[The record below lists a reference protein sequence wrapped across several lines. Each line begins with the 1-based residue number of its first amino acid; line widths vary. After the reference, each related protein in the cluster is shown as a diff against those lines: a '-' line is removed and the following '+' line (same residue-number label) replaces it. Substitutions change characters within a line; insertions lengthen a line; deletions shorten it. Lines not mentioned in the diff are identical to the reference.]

1 MNRVEVEKS
10 LKRFLKRK
18 VSYSFGLLIA
28 FMISGEVYAVTE
40 TVSAKEKETAAK
52 IEETQET
59 EELEDLITYLKT
71 LNDKTALQKSED
83 KSRQFFFS
91 LWLEK
96 RKAKKY
102 ADNGFKGS
110 LDVDLGPEIP
120 DIEIPDIIKP
130 INPEIEEPGGAIP
143 ENENGFIDK
152 APEFNFGKGET
163 NLGKLPGEITMNVT
177 PHTPPVTNI
186 NKDDFNILDTS
197 KVSDPKTE
205 LGSSLT
211 GIGASPSVPEVSLE
225 IKKPNLNYAVSVPV
239 FKAPTA
245 PRYIPKDIEPPASNA
260 VPAVKISASG
270 FNQGAQTTVFTNLG
284 VGEMAGTIT
293 QDPNNNENCLTDP
306 NGKWPEWV
314 KFGRQE
320 SKTPVVVENFSKY
333 HGHDFDVYFNG
344 NQIYY
349 RGASDNSHFMV
360 GIGKGY
366 IEHKWGFNKNDKN
379 IEGYGLRQAFAENPK
394 IAAFINDLV
403 DDDAT
408 LTGKYNIQYEGGR
421 GVSATDDY
429 IRIFLSS
436 NPAGIVNEIYR
447 GENKET
453 VKVTDFQGELN
464 LSTTANKGGSTNS
477 NEVGGNLI
485 GLEHQTWD
493 KYEQVSEN
501 RSENFKKSYSVL
513 LNSGT
518 INLGMGRPN
527 SNGEQDKIE
536 KMENSKNMIGIMI
549 DLEQSS
555 GLDYKKQNNKTIN
568 GGTINIYGQNSIG
581 ISFEEYRNAENMKSG
596 YFLLRDD
603 AYVGKINV
611 EGKNNYGVKLG
622 NIFKDQESNNY
633 RADFSTYFDK
643 TKLIG
648 TVEAG
653 KITVNNDD
661 GKKIEI
667 NYAPSLIDV
676 KGTQNTGIYV
686 AKSLSSNAIDYEGGY
701 KNGNS
706 IEGTNGKNPYKDKN
720 MTKDELEAW
729 LKLGKVNPI
738 ANFDKIQIKVNGENN
753 IGFVRGRDYSDN
765 NKNDM
770 VIDNKNITGL
780 SFADDAKNSV
790 LVRSEHY
797 GITLHKDRELDVSS
811 KAKESKAGEKDYYNV
826 VMQGTAQTWQDGSNQ
841 KNSAGTVTNEGT
853 IKGTTNNMI
862 ALMSSGELTE
872 GVSNWQN
879 NDNREKAKA
888 VNKGKIELTG
898 NKNIGM
904 AVIGKNEGTLE
915 GGTITLN
922 GEKAIGIYNKGYF
935 EAKKGDKDSSNT
947 ITATGKDTIAVYN
960 EGNNNTANNG
970 KEGSMKLSDTAVNI
984 SGGSTGIYSKGGTTE
999 FGSNVTITETGGSS
1013 GAGIYSEK
1021 GTFKGDITIK
1031 DTKAGVIADKGTTNI
1046 QSGNLTYEGEGYAL
1060 YVKNNGDSQTNGKIV
1075 FGSTTT
1081 KDVTDKKLTLK
1092 GKEKDGKAVGNAYGV
1107 NIDVTRTNGDK
1118 AVDFNGATI
1127 DIQSDNV
1134 IVFNV
1139 LNKEEDKG
1147 KITVESSK
1155 YNENGSEN
1163 FEKFVGKY
1171 TINGNDKGYKIA
1183 AIDGGTVN
1191 LDDKSK
1197 NMDFLKKYNFQRS
1210 HVNVSQDIER
1220 KLSTTDADKYFNG
1233 EIIGIGQS
1241 SSENIKKDGTTGD
1254 KQREE
1259 TKITIKDGA
1268 TVTADRTDGSNKA
1281 SIGAYID
1288 YGVISLENGKLVVE
1302 NDGAGTKDVNVIN
1315 NNGIGV
1321 YTKNGSKIS
1330 TDKESS
1336 ITVNG
1341 EKGTGIYAEA
1351 TKKDENK
1358 GGKNKFGGDVTVF
1371 DISNKGTITVGKEGT
1386 GIFADNG
1393 ESEESK
1399 KASVSNEGTITVGE
1413 KGKGIYVVNS
1423 EVKNI
1428 GTISLGNKGVG
1439 VYIGEKSK
1447 VSSADINNATFKSN
1461 KNGSDGAEGT
1471 GIYFAKSAENQDIN
1485 FNIDIS
1491 DISKGRAV
1499 VSTGRNITLKEGKTI
1514 TASGNGGKGIRISEA
1529 TATNKG
1535 NIVIKET
1542 AESNNERGTGLFAG
1556 EKNGVLNNEGTITVK
1571 GNKGIGIY
1579 AENNGTSKAGD
1590 KTEKTGNRID
1600 KIGTIN
1606 LGADGAIG
1614 VAAKNTDVTLNSSD
1628 NISFAVTENNGTSTA
1643 KNAVNSI
1650 GIYAEG
1656 GKVIN
1661 NKTDLTVTGNG
1672 DLKDKKNTGIYLAN
1686 GASYEEKGSIKVEN
1700 GAVGIYADKGVTSL
1714 KNLKITSDSKGVQTV
1729 GVVLNGEAKDG
1740 SKEKKEVSG
1749 SITLTNSDNDN
1760 IKGVNVGVY
1769 ASNSSVKI
1777 AKGETLEF
1785 KHDGSN
1791 GTGIYLDKSSL
1802 EGEGTIKITGTPKT
1816 KDNETYNSIG
1826 IYYAGN
1832 SSSAEH
1838 KVTLEIDK
1846 SSTIGAFASS
1856 NSSFVR
1862 GADIKIGNGNNAV
1875 ENVTGMAVADN
1886 GKAENKG
1893 TITLGNVKKGTG
1905 MAALGGTE
1913 ADKTATLTNSG
1924 KISISDKAVN
1934 GTGVFL
1940 TGNSEFNGSSGTIEI
1955 SGKDGI
1961 GIFAQGEKAKISSVG
1976 SFDMAEGNTAVYSE
1990 GADISADINLNT
2002 NGKNKGTTALAVKS
2016 DNNKTTTV
2024 GGTADKKMKITLA
2037 EKSTGIYGLDSGVKI
2052 ENVSIDA
2059 TAHNKDEK
2067 DALSYGIYL
2076 EEDNGKTYSIN
2087 NTDINIVKG
2096 AGIVLSSKEN
2106 AKTNLDLTGSSIK
2119 ADSYSEQDGKETG
2132 IGIYAEKGSKLTLKG
2147 GNTLDVS
2154 YGTGVYS
2161 DGGEVSIGE
2170 EKEDTINLQGYSV
2183 GVYSKG
2189 GKVTLGEHTNLTF
2202 NKIENTKEDGS
2213 IVKGAGVY
2221 AVDKG
2226 EITSSANIVG
2236 TGNLEEFTA
2245 LSGKE
2250 STITNS
2256 GDITLTGEAVSG
2268 ITAQGGSITNRGNIT
2283 VTDNK
2288 LADGKAMSAGIY
2300 SEGASVDN
2308 QGTVTV
2314 KGGAAGVI
2322 YKGSSD
2328 SAVVKTGAVNIEG
2341 EKNIGV
2347 SLSGSA
2353 KEVTIGAITGKG
2365 TNNSG
2370 LHMNEFTGDIKEVK
2384 DITLGEKAL
2393 AVHAENNKDKGAVIK
2408 SLGKVTTGNNGMGVA
2423 VTKNG
2428 KLTIEG
2434 DFNVTTG
2441 DNGTGVYVGEGSELK
2456 VSSLKGVKVG
2466 TDGALAHINKGTL
2479 TLETSAEEITINNHV
2494 GVVLED
2500 GGDVKLENG
2509 SLKNMTVTG
2518 GGTGLVI
2525 KGSASNRPTIFGTDS
2540 KITLGSGTKD
2550 KYSTGIYY
2558 QGAQN
2563 IGDINKI
2570 KVDYQDKAQYAIGNV
2585 FDRTYGTMENS
2596 EITMGNTVTNS
2607 IGVLV
2612 KRNQDESGNMT
2623 FKASGDKDLVNVNGD
2638 SNIGILAQDSEIITE
2653 GNIVTGT
2660 DTSSEKSA
2668 GVYLIGKDSSI
2679 AHSYKGK
2686 GDITVGS
2693 NSDGI
2698 YAKNYDVT
2706 QEGNIKITGSSGVG
2720 IAGVVTDGYK
2730 GSSSITHTGNIEISG
2745 SAEKAT
2751 GIYGKGT
2758 GISSKGDMNI
2768 SGKSNIGIAG
2778 IAGGDISFEGK
2789 ANINGENSI
2798 GIYKDTEKSE
2808 AVEHTE
2814 VKVGKGEWTVGE
2826 KAIGI
2831 GVKSDKK
2838 DDIKVE
2844 NSSNMT
2850 LGQGAIGI
2858 YSSGKNTVI
2867 NSGNINVG
2875 AGIKGEGEEKDTP
2888 SIGIYMANGFGGAYA
2903 IGENR
2908 GTITADE
2915 NGAVG
2920 VQAVGYTQITNKAGA
2935 KIVVSG
2941 NGTGMAATLG
2951 GRVVNEG
2958 DITVTGMGA
2967 GMLADGVSSAGG
2979 VSTAVN
2985 NGNIT
2990 LNADTYSSNNKALL
3004 GMGAYNGGK
3013 VINGVSGKI
3022 TVNQGTG
3029 MYFDEKSSFEN
3040 KGEIIVNNGVG
3051 IMGTGIT
3058 TNNGGKIT
3066 VNGGMGT
3073 FDPAGNSSQSG
3084 SVLVDSINKVVEVN
3098 DNFINTNGGV
3108 LESNLDIKLN
3118 NPTVDAAT
3126 GGFGFIGENIT
3137 GGFRFNN
3144 KFAFEG
3150 NGYRYEIKDLADRD
3164 LSGLKADAGHLF
3176 NAQIDG
3182 ADGNDYIIEKERY
3195 ENITAGNQFD
3205 IRDNAVDNILAQG
3218 GPDAEIIRDLGGY
3231 LNSIKN
3237 LDYFQQE
3244 TERALG
3250 ELGGNIY
3257 ANVQSR
3263 MQDINRSF
3271 DNSFEE
3277 MLNSRNLS
3285 HVTDK
3290 YSMIYTNGEYEN
3302 SNKNLVGYDYNI
3314 IGLNYMR
3321 EFEDFALKRKYG
3333 IDFGFAGSKFRF
3345 DDSGSKEDVYSLRAG
3360 AHHVK
3365 WFENGI
3371 SLISKAE
3378 VGYNRH
3384 NTDRK
3389 VNLGYAVYDTDA
3401 EFNSYHAALD
3411 NKARFALIN
3420 TEDTKAG
3427 IYTGLNLEYGRFDD
3441 IKEHDI
3447 LDLKVKSGDYM
3458 SSKVF
3463 AGADAEK
3470 IHHLSNNWALKFKG
3484 DAQYS
3489 YDLGH
3494 NYKENKASIGGSQ
3507 YYSLMSE
3514 VETKGAVTGKIG
3526 VAFEKLDHM
3535 GVTLEGEYIKDFA
3548 RDEAYWRAGLRFNYK
3563 FNVEDIASSL
3573 KNSTGF
3579 LKNHFE
3585 FDKDTLNEEG
3595 KRVIKEASDII
3606 NEKDIKGTVVI
3617 EGHTDSTGSET
3628 YNQLLSEKR
3637 AKAIENEF
3645 RTNIKNSENINYQSK
3660 GYGELKPAADNKTAE
3675 GRAENRRTELKFKQ
3689 N

>member
-1 MNRVEVEKS
+1 MKDSNPNR
-10 LKRFLKRK
+10 
-18 VSYSFGLLIA
+18 
-28 FMISGEVYAVTE
+28 
-40 TVSAKEKETAAK
+40 
-52 IEETQET
+52 
-59 EELEDLITYLKT
+59 
-71 LNDKTALQKSED
+71 
-83 KSRQFFFS
+83 
-91 LWLEK
+91 
-96 RKAKKY
+96 
-102 ADNGFKGS
+102 
-110 LDVDLGPEIP
+110 
-120 DIEIPDIIKP
+120 
-130 INPEIEEPGGAIP
+130 
-143 ENENGFIDK
+143 
-152 APEFNFGKGET
+152 
-163 NLGKLPGEITMNVT
+163 
-177 PHTPPVTNI
+177 
-186 NKDDFNILDTS
+186 
-197 KVSDPKTE
+197 
-205 LGSSLT
+205 
-211 GIGASPSVPEVSLE
+211 
-225 IKKPNLNYAVSVPV
+225 
-239 FKAPTA
+239 
-245 PRYIPKDIEPPASNA
+245 
-260 VPAVKISASG
+260 
-270 FNQGAQTTVFTNLG
+270 
-284 VGEMAGTIT
+284 
-293 QDPNNNENCLTDP
+293 
-306 NGKWPEWV
+306 WPEWV

-333 HGHDFDVYFNG
+333 HGEDFDVYFNG
-344 NQIYY
+344 KDIFY
-349 RGASDNSHFMV
+349 RGASDKSYFKV

-366 IEHKWGFNKNDKN
+366 IEHKWGFNKNNKD
-379 IEGYGLRQAFAENPK
+379 IEGYGLRQAFADNPK

-421 GVSATDDY
+421 GVSPDDDY

-436 NPAGIVNEIYR
+436 NPAGIVNETYR
-447 GENKET
+447 GENKKT
-453 VKVTDFQGELN
+453 VKVTDFQGVLN
-464 LSTTANKGGSTNS
+464 LSTTAKKTGNGKAG

-493 KYEQVSEN
+493 KYEQLSEN

-527 SNGEQDKIE
+527 SKGEVDKIE

-555 GLDYKKQNNKTIN
+555 GLDYKTQNNKTIN

-581 ISFEEYRNAENMKSG
+581 ISFEEYRNAENMEKG

-603 AYVGKINV
+603 AYAGKINI
-611 EGKNNYGVKLG
+611 EGKNNYGIKLG
-622 NIFKDQESNNY
+622 NIFKDQEKDKY

-643 TKLIG
+643 TKIIG
-648 TVEAG
+648 SADG
-653 KITVNNDD
+653 SKIITDNDGGSSPNLNN
-661 GKKIEI
+661 
-667 NYAPSLIDV
+667 YTSLIDV
-676 KGTQNTGIYV
+676 KGTSNTGIYV
-686 AKSLSSNAIDYEGGY
+686 AKSLSSNAMDYTGH
-701 KNGNS
+701 ND
-706 IEGTNGKNPYKDKN
+706 GTGKNPYKDKN
-720 MTKDELEAW
+720 MSEQELKEW

-738 ANFDKIQIKVNGENN
+738 ANFEKIKIKVNGEGN

-770 VIDNKNITGL
+770 VIDDKNITEL
-780 SFADDAKNSV
+780 KFSEDAKNSV

-797 GITLHKDRELDVSS
+797 GITLGEGRTLDVSS
-811 KAKESKAGEKDYYNV
+811 TAGEKDKYNV
-826 VMQGTAQTWQDGSNQ
+826 VMQGTAQSWDKDGQNG
-841 KNSAGTVTNEGT
+841 KDTNSAGTVTNKGT
-853 IKGTTNNMI
+853 IKGTVNSMVG
-862 ALMSSGELTE
+862 LMASGDLEA
-872 GVSNWQN
+872 GVREWQN
-879 NDNREKAKA
+879 GDDRGNAKA
-888 VNKGKIELTG
+888 VNEGKIEFTG

-904 AVIGKNEGTLE
+904 AVIGNNEGSMKNGSITLKGE
-915 GGTITLN
+915 KSIGVYNKGVFKTEDGKNTITAS
-922 GEKAIGIYNKGYF
+922 GKDTIGIYN
-935 EAKKGDKDSSNT
+935 EGD
-947 ITATGKDTIAVYN
+947 
-960 EGNNNTANNG
+960 ANNG
-970 KEGSMKLSDTAVNI
+970 KAGKLELSNLALDI
-984 SGGSTGIYSKGGTTE
+984 SGGTTGIYSKNGYVE
-999 FGSNVTITETGGSS
+999 FKDDVVITEKNGSS
-1013 GAGIYSEK
+1013 SAGIYSEK
-1021 GTFKGDITIK
+1021 ANIQGDVSIK
-1031 DTKAGVIADKGTTNI
+1031 DTKAGIIADKGETKISAGNI
-1046 QSGNLTYEGEGYAL
+1046 SYEGEGYAL
-1060 YVKNNGDSQTNGKIV
+1060 YVKDNENGTEDGKIS
-1075 FGSTTT
+1075 FAQKT
-1081 KDVTDKKLTLK
+1081 KMGGPRLTLK
-1092 GKEKDGKAVGNAYGV
+1092 GKQDEKGNAVGNAYGV
-1107 NIDVTRTNGDK
+1107 NIDVTRANGDK
-1118 AVDFNGATI
+1118 AVDFAGGTI
-1127 DIQSDNV
+1127 DIKSDNV
-1134 IVFNV
+1134 VVFDV
-1139 LNKEEDKG
+1139 LNKDTDKS
-1147 KITVESSK
+1147 KIEVSSSK
-1155 YNENGSEN
+1155 YTENGSEN
-1163 FEKFVGKY
+1163 FNKYVGNY
-1171 TINGNDKGYKIA
+1171 NINGNGYGYKIA
-1183 AIDGGTVN
+1183 QIDGGTIK
-1191 LDDKSK
+1191 LDDANK
-1197 NMDFLKKYNFQRS
+1197 NLDFLKKYKFQRS
-1210 HVNVSQDIER
+1210 HVEVSQDIER
-1220 KLSTTDADKYFNG
+1220 KLSDADAKKYFNG
-1233 EIIGIGQS
+1233 EVIGIGQS
-1241 SSENIKKDGTTGD
+1241 SSENISTTETGEN
-1254 KQREE
+1254 QRDE
-1259 TKITIKDGA
+1259 TKISINNA
-1268 TVTADRTDGSNKA
+1268 TVTADRTDVSDK
-1281 SIGAYID
+1281 STIGAYID
-1288 YGVISLENGKLVVE
+1288 YGNISLESGKIVVE
-1302 NDGAGTKDVNVIN
+1302 NLTKDANAVN

-1321 YTKNGSKIS
+1321 YTKSGSKIT
-1330 TDKESS
+1330 TDEKSS

-1341 EKGTGIYAEA
+1341 EKGVGIYAEA
-1351 TKKDENK
+1351 SKKDEVK
-1358 GGKNKFGGDVTVF
+1358 GDKNKFGGNVTIF
-1371 DISNKGTITVGKEGT
+1371 EISNKGSITLGKEGV

-1393 ESEESK
+1393 ESAENK

-1413 KGKGIYVVNS
+1413 QGTGIYTVNS

-1439 VYIGEKSK
+1439 AYIGEKSK
-1447 VSSADINNATFKSN
+1447 VSSTGIGDAKFTSN
-1461 KNGSDGAEGT
+1461 KNGSDGSEGT
-1471 GIYFAKSAENQDIN
+1471 GIYFAESKEAQDIN

-1499 VSTGRNITLKEGKTI
+1499 VSTGRDITLNKDKTI
-1514 TASGNGGKGIRISEA
+1514 TASGNGGKGIRISDA
-1529 TATNKG
+1529 KAVNKG

-1542 AESNNERGTGLFAG
+1542 NESNNERGTGLFAG
-1556 EKNGVLNNEGTITVK
+1556 EKNGVIDNQGTITVK
-1571 GNKGIGIY
+1571 GNKGVGIY
-1579 AENNGTSKAGD
+1579 AENNNGN
-1590 KTEKTGNRID
+1590 KTGNKI
-1600 KIGTIN
+1600 KNIGTIK
-1606 LGADGAIG
+1606 LGAEGAIG
-1614 VAAKNTDVTLNSSD
+1614 VAAKNTDVTIKTSD
-1628 NISFAVTENNGTSTA
+1628 NISFTVTENNGTTTT
-1643 KNAVNSI
+1643 KNAENSV

-1656 GKVIN
+1656 GKVVN
-1661 NKTDLTVTGNG
+1661 QKQDFTVTGNG
-1672 DLKDKKNTGIYLAN
+1672 DLSKKNIGIYLAD
-1686 GASYEEKGSIKVEN
+1686 GASYEEQGSIKVEN
-1700 GAVGIYADKGVTSL
+1700 GGVGIYADKGVTSL
-1714 KNLKITSDSKGVQTV
+1714 KGLNITSDSKGVQTV
-1729 GVVLNGEAKDG
+1729 GVVLNGEEKNKQ
-1740 SKEKKEVSG
+1740 KEEKEISG
-1749 SITLTNSDNDN
+1749 KITLTNSNDNN

-1769 ASNSSVKI
+1769 ASNSTVNI
-1777 AKGETLEF
+1777 GKGETLELV
-1785 KHDGSN
+1785 HNGSN
-1791 GTGIYLDKSSL
+1791 GTGIYLNESSL
-1802 EGEGTIKITGTPKT
+1802 KGEGTIKITGTPKT
-1816 KDNETYNSIG
+1816 KGDEKYNSIG

-1862 GADIKIGNGNNAV
+1862 GADIKIGNNTNTQV

-1913 ADKTATLTNSG
+1913 AGKTATLTNSG

-1955 SGKDGI
+1955 SGKDGNGI

-2076 EEDNGKTYSIN
+2076 EEDSGKTYSIN

-2353 KEVTIGAITGKG
+2353 KEVTIGAITGEG

-2456 VSSLKGVKVG
+2456 VSSLKGVEVG

-2570 KVDYQDKAQYAIGNV
+2570 KVDYQEGASYTIGNV
-2585 FDRTYGTMENS
+2585 FDKTYGIMENS
-2596 EITMGNTVTNS
+2596 DITMGSKVTNS

-2612 KRNQDESGNMT
+2612 KRDKNETGSMT
-2623 FKASGDKDLVNVNGD
+2623 FKGEKDKALINVNGN

-2660 DTSSEKSA
+2660 EEDSKNSA
-2668 GVYLIGKDSSI
+2668 GVYLIGKDANI
-2679 AHSYKGK
+2679 AHSYKGT
-2686 GDITVGS
+2686 GNITTGS
-2693 NSDGI
+2693 NSQGI
-2698 YAKNYDVT
+2698 YAKNYDVS
-2706 QEGNIKITGSSGVG
+2706 QEGNIEITGSKGVG
-2720 IAGVVTDGYK
+2720 IAGILTDGYK
-2730 GSSSITHTGNIEISG
+2730 GKVNINHKGDIKIAET
-2745 SAEKAT
+2745 AEKAI

-2758 GISSKGDMNI
+2758 EISAEGKMEI
-2768 SGKSNIGIAG
+2768 SGKNNTGIAG
-2778 IAGGDISFEGK
+2778 TAGGDITFKGDVSV
-2789 ANINGENSI
+2789 NGENSI
-2798 GIYKDTEKSE
+2798 GIYKDTTADS
-2808 AVEHTE
+2808 VEN
-2814 VKVGKGEWTVGE
+2814 VNIKVEDGKWTLGE

-2831 GVKSDKK
+2831 TAISGKK

-2844 NSSNMT
+2844 NKAEMT
-2850 LGQGAIGI
+2850 LGAGAIGI
-2858 YSSGKNTVI
+2858 YSTGKNTVI
-2867 NSGNINVG
+2867 NSGSINVG
-2875 AGIKGEGEEKDTP
+2875 AGIKGQEGERDIP
-2888 SIGIYMANGFGGAYA
+2888 SIGIYMANGFGEAFA
-2903 IGENR
+2903 IGENQ

-2920 VQAVGYTQITNKAGA
+2920 VQAVGYTQITNKKGA
-2935 KIVVSG
+2935 KIDVSG
-2941 NGTGMAATLG
+2941 NGTGMVATLG
-2951 GRVVNEG
+2951 GRIINDG
-2958 DITVTGMGA
+2958 DITVTDMGTGMI
-2967 GMLADGVSSAGG
+2967 ADGVNSEANSK
-2979 VSTAVN
+2979 STAIN

-2990 LNADTYSSNNKALL
+2990 LNKTDAYNSRETLL
-3004 GMGAYNGGK
+3004 GMGAYNGGT
-3013 VINGVSGKI
+3013 VINGESGKI
-3022 TVNQGTG
+3022 TVNEGTG

-3040 KGEIIVNNGVG
+3040 KGEIILNNGVG
-3051 IMGTGIT
+3051 IIGKGIT

-3066 VNGGMGT
+3066 VNGGT
-3073 FDPAGNSSQSG
+3073 ATAEPDSNSKKG
-3084 SVLVDSINKVVEVN
+3084 SIFVDSVNKVVEVN
-3098 DNFINTNGGV
+3098 NNYINTNGGV

-3118 NPTVDAAT
+3118 SPTVDAVT
-3126 GGFGFIGENIT
+3126 GGFGFKGQNIT
-3137 GGFRFNN
+3137 GDFKFNP
-3144 KFAFEG
+3144 KFALEG
-3150 NGYRYEIKDLADRD
+3150 NGYSYHIKDFADRD
-3164 LSGLKADAGHLF
+3164 LAGIKGDAGHLF
-3176 NAQIDG
+3176 NAKEDG
-3182 ADGNDYIIEKERY
+3182 KDYIINKDRY
-3195 ENITAGNQFD
+3195 KNVTVGDYFD
-3205 IRDNAVDNILAQG
+3205 RRDNALDDILAKG
-3218 GPDAEIIRDLGGY
+3218 GADAEVLKELNYY
-3231 LNSIKN
+3231 LNSIKDLN
-3237 LDYFQQE
+3237 YFQE
-3244 TERALG
+3244 ESDRAFG

-3277 MLNSRNLS
+3277 MINSRNLS
-3285 HVTDK
+3285 PVTDK

-3302 SNKNLVGYDYNI
+3302 SNSALIGYDYNI
-3314 IGLNYMR
+3314 VGINYMR
-3321 EFEDFALKRKYG
+3321 EFEDSSIKRKYG
-3333 IDFGFAGSKFRF
+3333 LDFGFAVSKFKF
-3345 DDSGSKEDVYSLRAG
+3345 DDSGSKEDVYSLRTG

-3365 WFENGI
+3365 WFENGV
-3371 SLISKAE
+3371 SLTSKAE

-3384 NTDRK
+3384 DTERR
-3389 VNLGYAVYDTDA
+3389 VNLGFAAYDADA

-3411 NKARFALIN
+3411 NKARLALIN
-3420 TEDTKAG
+3420 SDENKVG
-3427 IYTGLNLEYGRFDD
+3427 IYTGLNLEYGRFDK
-3441 IKEHDI
+3441 IKEHDVA
-3447 LDLKVKSGDYM
+3447 DLKVKSGDYM

-3463 AGADAEK
+3463 VGTDAERVQ
-3470 IHHLSNNWALKFKG
+3470 HLSDNWALKLKG
-3484 DAQYS
+3484 DVQYS
-3489 YDLGH
+3489 YDLGQ
-3494 NYKENKASIGGSQ
+3494 NYKENKASIGDSQ

-3535 GVTLEGEYIKDFA
+3535 GVTLEGEYVKDFA
-3548 RDEAYWRAGLRFNYK
+3548 RDEDYWRAGLRFNYK
-3563 FNVEDIASSL
+3563 FNAEDIGSSL
-3573 KNSTGF
+3573 KNSVGF
-3579 LKNHFE
+3579 LTSHFD

-3595 KRVIKEASDII
+3595 KKVIKEASDII
-3606 NEKDIKGTVVI
+3606 NNKDVKGTVVI
-3617 EGHTDSTGSET
+3617 EGHTDNTGSEK
-3628 YNQLLSEKR
+3628 YNQTLSEKR
-3637 AKAIENEF
+3637 AKSIENEF
-3645 RTNIKNSENINYQSK
+3645 KANIRNTENINYQSK
-3660 GYGELKPAADNKTAE
+3660 GYGESKPIADNKTKE
-3675 GRAENRRTELKFKQ
+3675 GRSKNRRTELKFKQ
-3689 N
+3689 D